1 MLSLNY
7 EYRVIPAPRRAIRAR
22 GTSSEERFALSLAS
36 VMNDMGREGWEY
48 VRADTLPLDERAG
61 LTGGTKTSYMN
72 MLVFRRVIVRGA
84 HMLDASEDQDQVTP
98 MVFDAPV
105 RLRPLAAAE

>member
-7 EYRVIPAPRRAIRAR
+7 EYRVIPAPRRAPRAR
-22 GTSSEERFALSLAS
+22 GLSCEDRFAQSLAS
-36 VMNDMGREGWEY
+36 VMNDMGSEGWEY

-61 LTGGTKTSYMN
+61 LTGGTKTSYLN

-84 HMLDASEDQDQVTP
+84 HMLEAGEDQDQVSR

-105 RLRPLAAAE
+105 PLRSLAAAE